1 MPETLQNI
9 VIDIFKLLSAI
20 LVLVFFLG
28 KVPSCKRMFFRK
40 PSNKGAMGL
49 AVFFGI
55 FGIVGTYGFPV
66 ENATANTRAVAVIVG
81 GLVAGPVV
89 GLGAGLLA
97 GIHRLLLGGLTA
109 QAAMISVILQ
119 GYLAGKY
126 FEWIK
131 RRVTWQEALGIGASL
146 EVLHFAIVL
155 AITRPFGEAWAVVSL
170 IAPPMILV
178 NSVGVLFFLVVLDSV
193 IEEHSSTAEMSSG
206 MEPAHPAERGKTVIP
221 LRLEDKTV
229 VINQDRIVFVK
240 ALGQKKTAVHTT
252 KGIYEINSTLKEFE
266 ESLDFNKFFRTHKSF
281 IVNLDRVTEIVPWF
295 SGTSLLVLDGTDEKD
310 IPVSRHYMKDFNT
323 RIGIFTK

>member
-1 MPETLQNI
+1 MPETLKNI

-28 KVPSCKRMFFRK
+28 KVPSFKQLFFRK
-40 PSNKGAMGL
+40 PSNRGALGL

-66 ENATANTRAVAVIVG
+66 ENASANARAVAVIVG
-81 GLVAGPVV
+81 GLVAGPGV
-89 GLGAGLLA
+89 GLGAGLIA

-109 QAAMISVILQ
+109 QAAMISVVLQ

-131 RRVTWQEALGIGASL
+131 RRVTWKEALGIGALL
-146 EVLHFAIVL
+146 EFLHFAIVL
-155 AITRPFGEAWAVVSL
+155 AITRPFDEAWAVVSL
-170 IAPPMILV
+170 IAPPMVLV
-178 NSVGVLFFLVVLDSV
+178 NSVGVLFFLVVLDSI
-193 IEEHSSTAEMSSG
+193 IEEHPPKV
-206 MEPAHPAERGKTVIP
+206 EPVAVVEPPRPSERVKIVIP

-229 VINQDRIVFVK
+229 VINQERIIFVK
-240 ALGQKKTAVHTT
+240 ALGQRKSAVHTT
-252 KGIYEINSTLKEFE
+252 KGIFEVNCTLKEIE
-266 ESLDFNKFFRTHKSF
+266 ENLDVNKFFRTHKSF
-281 IVNLDRVTEIVPWF
+281 VVNMDRVTEIIPWF

-310 IPVSRHYMKDFNT
+310 IPVSRHYMKEFNA
-323 RIGIFTK
+323 RMGIL